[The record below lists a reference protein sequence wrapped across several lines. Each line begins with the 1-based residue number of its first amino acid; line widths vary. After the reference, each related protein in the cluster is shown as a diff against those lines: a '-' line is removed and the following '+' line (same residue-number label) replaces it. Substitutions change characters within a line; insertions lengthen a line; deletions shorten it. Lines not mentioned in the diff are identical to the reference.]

1 MADRSPLPA
10 FLSPVRCLWFFLVG
24 RTEQSHGTS
33 EALQKGMGELPYI
46 TTLRENCQGGYSTKA
61 RGKQRADGHRL
72 SLPPTPSP
80 CPITMT
86 SFATWEKWH
95 VGRLDGGSWHLK
107 GALLTAVF
115 LTGDSEQSVGV
126 PCGSLSFS
134 GELTKERAISHL
146 ITIPRSFLFWEHKET
161 LLLSHA
167 KVHPRNKSYAGRGW
181 LSGYI

>member
-1 MADRSPLPA
+1 MCTSFWWMEISNCLFQGLSCTHRQTSYLLGFAIHQNFPAYMADRSPLPA

-24 RTEQSHGTS
+24 CTEQSHGTS

-86 SFATWEKWH
+86 SFATWEK
-95 VGRLDGGSWHLK
+95 
-107 GALLTAVF
+107 
-115 LTGDSEQSVGV
+115 
-126 PCGSLSFS
+126 
-134 GELTKERAISHL
+134 
-146 ITIPRSFLFWEHKET
+146 
-161 LLLSHA
+161 
-167 KVHPRNKSYAGRGW
+167 
-181 LSGYI
+181 